1 MKCAILHNMKSCASK
16 ARSRNSFSC
25 FCYGGGKTAQKT
37 PPADPPLPEPKYED
51 NISQR
56 PRSRARRLRPVS
68 PIPCGPL
75 REGAG
80 SKFDSQHMLCSSEI
94 PKKYDGTTGRFL
106 LRTSA
111 GRGEDTKRR
120 YNNQPYIHLNTH
132 LGRVLLR
139 CWRDRTAVWVSHF
152 HLPVSGIF

>member
-1 MKCAILHNMKSCASK
+1 MKCAILHNMKSCTLK

-37 PPADPPLPEPKYED
+37 PPADPPLPELKYED
-51 NISQR
+51 NISHR
-56 PRSRARRLRPVS
+56 PRSHARRPRS
-68 PIPCGPL
+68 DSAIPCRPL

-80 SKFDSQHMLCSSEI
+80 SKFDLQHMLCSVEI
-94 PKKYDGTTGRFL
+94 PKNYDDATCRFL

-139 CWRDRTAVWVSHF
+139 CWRDWTAVGLS
-152 HLPVSGIF
+152 LPPPVSGIF